1 MSRILLI
8 NILEI
13 LLSAPLQH
21 HQDET
26 KILVLV
32 EERVLV
38 STINIFT
45 LQNHQKTTR
54 HRKKVFGQ
62 GEGEK
67 YLDCNITKN
76 NEYLQVLRRE

>member
-8 NILEI
+8 TILEI

-38 STINIFT
+38 ATINIFT
-45 LQNHQKTTR
+45 LQNHQMTTR
-54 HRKKVFGQ
+54 HKKKDFWS
-62 GEGEK
+62 
-67 YLDCNITKN
+67 
-76 NEYLQVLRRE
+76 RRG